1 MIDRPSKGADRRGAL
16 LAWGAALVTVVLW
29 ASAFVGI
36 RAAGEDLSPGALSL
50 ARLLVGSAALG
61 ALVLIRRERLPARRD
76 LPAIALCGVLWFGL
90 YNVALNAAERLVD
103 AGTAAM
109 LVGIGPVL
117 VAVFAGVLLGEGF
130 PRSLFAGCAV
140 AFAGVVVIGLVTSGR
155 GLDGS
160 LGAVLCLVAALA
172 YAGGVAAQKPVLAR
186 VSALQV
192 TWLACGVGAIACLP
206 FAPTLLRELGEADAP
221 AIGWAVYLGAFPRR
235 PWPSRRGRTPSLGRP
250 RAGWRRP
257 PTSCR
262 RSRYSWGGRSS
273 GKCPRSSPCSAAP
286 CAWRA
291 WPSLDAEVAFLRYCR
306 ACDGYV

>member
-1 MIDRPSKGADRRGAL
+1 LIDRPSKGADRRGAL

-109 LVGIGPVL
+109 LVGIGPVF

-155 GLDGS
+155 GLDGG

-172 YAGGVAAQKPVLAR
+172 YAGGVVAQKPVLAR

-206 FAPTLLRELGEADAP
+206 FAPTLLRELGGADAP
-221 AIGWAVYLGAFPRR
+221 AIGWAVYLGAFPTAVAFTTWAYALARTTAGR
-235 PWPSRRGRTPSLGRP
+235 MGATTYLVPPLAVLMGWAILGEVPPVLALLGGALCLAGVAFSRR
-250 RAGWRRP
+250 
-257 PTSCR
+257 
-262 RSRYSWGGRSS
+262 
-273 GKCPRSSPCSAAP
+273 
-286 CAWRA
+286 
-291 WPSLDAEVAFLRYCR
+291 
-306 ACDGYV
+306 